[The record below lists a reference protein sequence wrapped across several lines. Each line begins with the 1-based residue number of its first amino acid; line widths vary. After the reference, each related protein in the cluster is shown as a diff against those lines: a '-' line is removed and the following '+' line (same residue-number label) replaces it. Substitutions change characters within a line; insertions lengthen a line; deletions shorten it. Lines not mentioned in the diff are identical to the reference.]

1 MLFEIYDEREQTLLV
16 DIRDQL
22 GWTRLRRIVAYHLPN
37 AILWVLKEKKE
48 MDIFNNF
55 MVEVIF
61 QLLAGLALMFAYV
74 SIGAINNK
82 IHLTVARMW
91 YDFTEDI
98 QNIILVLVSKAVY
111 IAIIQAVL
119 LITICAIYASAPE
132 TIPFFMTFRSSGNQ
146 TFKIALPLHHEF
158 LIDKDKYFYL
168 IFTEQFLSLTDFD
181 VLVAG
186 MNFFYCSHLATIIG
200 GFCGLEHLLKKL
212 DDEYSYKILVGDKN
226 ANEWFNLQLKDFIRY
241 HQAIIDFYKIC
252 NEVSSPIM
260 FFLLIGSGCGI
271 ILALTS
277 IVLAM
282 DTAMAA
288 TAKMVVGT
296 LMATTLIIFICFP
309 SQLLKNASEDLLLTS
324 YKLNYQ
330 NYPPKIRK
338 TFLFIMMRAEKLFVL
353 TAGPLIEL
361 NFETCRSILKTSFSY
376 TATFRS
382 VYASNMN

>member
-1 MLFEIYDEREQTLLV
+1 MLFEICDEREQTLLV

-22 GWTRLRRIVAYHLPN
+22 GLTLLQWAVAYHLPN

-61 QLLAGLALMFAYV
+61 QLLASLGLMFAYV
-74 SIGAINNK
+74 SIGAIKNK
-82 IHLTVARMW
+82 IQLVVARMW
-91 YDFTEDI
+91 YDVTEDI
-98 QNIILVLVSKAVY
+98 QNIILVLVSKVVY
-111 IAIIQAVL
+111 IATIQAVL
-119 LITICAIYASAPE
+119 LITSCVIYALAPV
-132 TIPFFMTFRSSGNQ
+132 TIPFFMTFISSGNQ

-168 IFTEQFLSLTDFD
+168 IFTEQLLLLTDFGI
-181 VLVAG
+181 LVAG
-186 MNFFYCSHLATIIG
+186 MNFFYCSHLVTIIG
-200 GFCGLEHLLKKL
+200 GFRGLEHLLKKL
-212 DDEYSYKILVGDKN
+212 DDEYCYKISVGDKN

-241 HQAIIDFYKIC
+241 HQAIIDFYKIS

-260 FFLLIGSGCGI
+260 FFLLLGSGCSI

-277 IVLAM
+277 IVVAT

-296 LMATTLIIFICFP
+296 LIAVILIIFICFP
-309 SQLLKNASEDLLLTS
+309 SQLLKNASEDLLLAS

-330 NYPPKIRK
+330 NYPP
-338 TFLFIMMRAEKLFVL
+338 
-353 TAGPLIEL
+353 
-361 NFETCRSILKTSFSY
+361 
-376 TATFRS
+376 
-382 VYASNMN
+382 